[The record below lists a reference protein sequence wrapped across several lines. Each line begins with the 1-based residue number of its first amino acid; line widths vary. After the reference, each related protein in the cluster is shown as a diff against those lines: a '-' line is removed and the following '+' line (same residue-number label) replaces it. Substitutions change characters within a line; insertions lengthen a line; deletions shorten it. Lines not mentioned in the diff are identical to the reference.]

1 MTTAYVT
8 PYWQFKFNQDV
19 QTINEYVFD
28 NGRENRDYIVL
39 FRCSDSSFEMKC
51 KKLNQTQNIRQYSRF
66 VWLSFYYLFLS
77 YLKSTNNKW
86 MKQINLPASLWTLD
100 ESLLHE
106 LNSFCSKVKLLLN
119 EQFIW
124 FERFF
129 LKPRSNIFIVLSYK
143 MYLFACSKHSH
154 ANYS

>member
-19 QTINEYVFD
+19 QTINGYVFD

-51 KKLNQTQNIRQYSRF
+51 KKIKLKTKHPSLFTF

-129 LKPRSNIFIVLSYK
+129 FKAKIKYLYSFILQNIPFCL
-143 MYLFACSKHSH
+143 
-154 ANYS
+154 